1 MLNID
6 FLIMVAEERSR
17 TGTLSVTKLKL
28 ESSYVH
34 MKNLQV
40 KVKKVASK
48 CYTRYA
54 VNAYLSLMILNRNH
68 WYYFSSIINWT
79 EKVPPSG
86 NSGKEKSC
94 RVDYKNE
101 CI

>member
-68 WYYFSSIINWT
+68 
-79 EKVPPSG
+79 
-86 NSGKEKSC
+86 
-94 RVDYKNE
+94 
-101 CI
+101 